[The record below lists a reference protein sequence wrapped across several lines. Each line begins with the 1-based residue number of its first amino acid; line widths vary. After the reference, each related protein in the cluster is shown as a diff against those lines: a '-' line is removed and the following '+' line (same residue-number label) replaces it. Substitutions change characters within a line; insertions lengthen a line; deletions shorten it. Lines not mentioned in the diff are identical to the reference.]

1 MFKEIYYTEIDFNK
15 YEVLL
20 INTKDNTYH
29 ISYETE
35 SELNKDSVL
44 MSKSIFDALIIGIKE
59 SNVFKEK

>member
-1 MFKEIYYTEIDFNK
+1 MFKEIYYTEIEFNK
-15 YEVLL
+15 YEVLI

-29 ISYETE
+29 ISHETE
-35 SELNKDSVL
+35 SKLNKDSVL